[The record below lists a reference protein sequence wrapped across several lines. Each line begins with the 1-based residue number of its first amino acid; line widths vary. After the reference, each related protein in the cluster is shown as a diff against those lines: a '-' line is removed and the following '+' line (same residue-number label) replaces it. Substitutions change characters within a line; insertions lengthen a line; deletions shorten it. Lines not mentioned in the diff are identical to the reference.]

1 MAATKADPKPDKLR
15 VSATVVMDVAALE
28 RARAK
33 ARQHGI
39 PFSHYLERAVRLYG
53 LYLDKKVSVI
63 ARPL

>member
-1 MAATKADPKPDKLR
+1 MPASKAEPKPDKLR
-15 VSATVVMDVAALE
+15 VSATVVMDVTVLE

-33 ARQHGI
+33 ARQHNM

>member
-1 MAATKADPKPDKLR
+1 MAAAKADQKPDKLR
-15 VSATVVMDVAALE
+15 VSATVVMDVAFLE

-33 ARQHGI
+33 ARQHGM
-39 PFSHYLERAVRLYG
+39 PFSLYLERAVRLYG